1 MGSLS
6 CRSGSTRVRVQSDD
20 PVTPKRIAVTLIL
33 VTAIVIL
40 ATGILLSGL
49 HSSLMPP
56 GDRSLPDGKVDPTTD
71 ASRPGDSVSVRCTE
85 YTREV
90 RSVIQGEP
98 FTYNGTA
105 PSPDIRTIWM
115 EFSTDQDM
123 GYSSFGQNVTIN
135 SDSSFSVTIGGNV
148 TQQFWKD
155 YRSFID
161 NPYYREHP
169 EARVNISPYLHVCL
183 PFPAKKECFDLLIVQ
198 DKNDPALLNPD
209 WWIQVDPVPDQYTSM
224 SQKGKYRGDFFI
236 NGTTNLPPGEQLSLM
251 MTSTCMLPCPRLQ
264 SDDVGCCGSTYTTS
278 AEVQPG
284 PCRNNTWSVKVNTEP
299 RRILMKGVNGRYD
312 DTNGFY
318 VMVTRQN
325 RITGDNAWDD
335 ARFVVRMADE
345 PPVRDTPVVQS
356 RDREALDRIDP
367 ILLLSCGVAGVG
379 ILAFLLFR
387 KKG

>member
-1 MGSLS
+1 V
-6 CRSGSTRVRVQSDD
+6 RVRSDD
-20 PVTPKRIAVTLIL
+20 PVTPQRIAAILIL

-40 ATGILLSGL
+40 VTVILLSGL
-49 HSSLMPP
+49 QSSLMPL
-56 GDRSLPDGKVDPTTD
+56 GDRSLPVEKVDPTTD
-71 ASRPGDSVSVRCTE
+71 VSKYEGAVSVRCTE

-105 PSPDIRTIWM
+105 PSPDIHTIWM
-115 EFSTDQDM
+115 GFSTDQDM
-123 GYSSFGQNVTIN
+123 GYSRFAQNVTIN
-135 SDSSFSVTIGGNV
+135 SDSSFSATIGGNV
-148 TQQFWKD
+148 TRQFWED

-183 PFPAKKECFDLLIVQ
+183 PFPEKEERFDLLIAR
-198 DKNDPALLNPD
+198 DKNDPALSNPD
-209 WWIQVDPVPDQYTSM
+209 WWIQVDPIPDQYMSL
-224 SQKGKYRGDFFI
+224 SQKGSYRGEFFI

-264 SDDVGCCGSTYTTS
+264 SDDVGCCGSSYTTN
-278 AEVQPG
+278 ADVQSG
-284 PCRNNTWSVKVNTEP
+284 PCGNNTWSVKVNTEP

-312 DTNGFY
+312 DTNSFY

-325 RITGDNAWDD
+325 RIAGDNAWDD
-335 ARFVVRMADE
+335 ANFVIRVADE
-345 PPVRDTPVVQS
+345 PPLRDTPVVQGH
-356 RDREALDRIDP
+356 DRKALDRIDP
-367 ILLLSCGVAGVG
+367 ILLLSCGIAGVG